1 MKTTRT
7 AIGKLYDAM
16 GAIREKIKEL
26 EAISAR
32 TPKIESALKKNKEE
46 IMYLNHAVN
55 SLRLKTIFTPLLKKK
70 NIAEKYSNNQRQKRE
85 KRQIWHGLTVNERS
99 ERNQKIIEHYKKA
112 SQNGHISLHGF
123 AEKYREKDRLGI
135 TQIKNIITSSLDA

>member
-46 IMYLNHAVN
+46 IMYLNHAIN
-55 SLRLKTIFTPLLKKK
+55 S
-70 NIAEKYSNNQRQKRE
+70 
-85 KRQIWHGLTVNERS
+85 
-99 ERNQKIIEHYKKA
+99 
-112 SQNGHISLHGF
+112 
-123 AEKYREKDRLGI
+123 
-135 TQIKNIITSSLDA
+135 